1 MKLLLVGFGVVGQ
14 GFAQILRDKSAEL
27 QRKYNFTAEIIG
39 VVTASKGALYR
50 ADGLNIP
57 ALLEA
62 AARGSF
68 ADYPDEPGLKRAK
81 TAGEMIAAGEADVL
95 VEVSPTDLETAQP
108 ALDYC
113 LQALDAGMHLALA
126 NKGPVALAYAS
137 LNNKARAKGLQLRYE
152 ATVMA
157 GTPTMRLAEEALAG
171 CTIRSARG
179 ILNGTTNYILT
190 QMENGMSYE
199 AALAQAQVLGYAE
212 ADPSGDVEGWDAA
225 GKVLILANAILG
237 VPLAMAD
244 LDVSGITAISAADI
258 AEAKAAG
265 ERYKLIAS
273 ATADGGAVK
282 ATCLPLADPLASVGG
297 STNAITFETDLLGDI
312 TLIGA
317 GAGKL
322 ETGCAILADLLA
334 INRATGQATQQSAT
348 RL

>member
-1 MKLLLVGFGVVGQ
+1 MKLLLIGFGAVGQ

-27 QRKYNFTAEIIG
+27 QRNHNFTAEIIG
-39 VVTASKGALYR
+39 VATASKGALYR
-50 ADGLNIP
+50 RDGLNIP
-57 ALLEA
+57 ALLA
-62 AARGSF
+62 AAESGSF
-68 ADYPDEPGLKRAK
+68 DGYPNEPGLKRGMTAK
-81 TAGEMIAAGEADVL
+81 DMIAAGEADVL
-95 VEVSPTDLETAQP
+95 VEASPTDLETAQP

-126 NKGPVALAYAS
+126 NKGPVALAYGKLKS
-137 LNNKARAKGLQLRYE
+137 KARAKGLQMRYE

-190 QMENGMSYE
+190 QMEDGLSY
-199 AALAQAQVLGYAE
+199 ADALAQAQDLGYAE
-212 ADPSGDVEGWDAA
+212 TDPSGDVDGWDAA
-225 GKVLILANAILG
+225 GKALILANALFG

-258 AEAKAAG
+258 ADAKAAG

-273 ATADGGAVK
+273 ATPDGGAVK
-282 ATCLPLADPLASVGG
+282 ALRLPLADPLASVGG
-297 STNAITFETDLLGDI
+297 STNAITLDTDLMGDI

-317 GAGKL
+317 GAGKR

-334 INRATGQATQQSAT
+334 INRATGAS
-348 RL
+348 